1 FASEYNIMADLVI
14 NHTSRSSKW
23 FKNYQM
29 GKVPGKDY
37 FIEAD
42 LTTDLSDFM
51 RPRNNPLL
59 TSVQTN
65 RGQRY
70 VCTTFSED
78 QIVLDFSNL
87 VVLLEFSDTFLYYLS
102 KNIQLI
108 RLDVVDYLW
117 KKIGTNSIQL
127 EETHEIIKL
136 FRDLIDHVAPNSAF

>member
-1 FASEYNIMADLVI
+1 I

-42 LTTDLSDFM
+42 PTTDLSDVM

-70 VCTTFSED
+70 VWTTFSED
-78 QIVLDFSNL
+78 QIDLDFSNPE
-87 VVLLEFSDTFLYYLS
+87 VLLEFTDIFLFYLS
-102 KNIQLI
+102 KNIRLI
-108 RLDVVDYLW
+108 RLDAVAYLW
-117 KKIGTNSIQL
+117 KKIGTNSIHL

-136 FRDLIDHVAPNSAF
+136 FRDLIDRSEEHTSELQSRFDL